1 MPYYK
6 PLEYLPSEE
15 SVHIINNLQQL
26 REKLKSEIPVRT
38 NRSTLLL
45 CTWNIREFSDSRNRC
60 EEAFWYIGEI
70 ISFFDLVAVQE
81 IGNNMS
87 ALSRIM
93 SVLGYKYDYIV
104 TDTPN
109 AEGGNERMAFIF
121 NTGKVKFKNIAG
133 EISLSSKEEL
143 EFELPEG
150 FARPPFI
157 VAFQASWFKFY
168 LCNVHI
174 YYGTET
180 TDARTGKKDKDRRR
194 REISALAQKLN
205 KRAQKEDAT
214 YILMGDFNI
223 ERKGDVYYTALV
235 GENDKTTGFFIHPKK
250 SKMFTNKSGDKEF
263 DQIAFNVRNITSSN
277 LGIDIKDEKVK
288 MGVVNF
294 YDTVFQ
300 DIDYYRTVAEKLYQK
315 EKKAFPDPWDTK
327 AFETWK
333 TFQMS
338 DHLPFWM
345 ELRIDFTDEYLQ
357 KMKMSKINQSQNT
370 GNEDSEPDLI
380 N

>member
-6 PLEYLPSEE
+6 PLEALPKEE
-15 SVHIINNLQQL
+15 CIHILENLENL
-26 REKLKSEIPVRT
+26 RDKMKSQVPVRT

-45 CTWNIREFSDSRNRC
+45 CTWNIREFSDAGNRC

-81 IGNNMS
+81 IGNNLS
-87 ALSRIM
+87 ALQKIM
-93 SVLGYKYDYIV
+93 TVLGYKYDYIV

-121 NTGKVKFKNIAG
+121 NSGKVKFKNIAG
-133 EISLSSKEEL
+133 EVSLNSKEET
-143 EFELPEG
+143 EFNLPEG

-174 YYGTET
+174 YYGNS
-180 TDARTGKKDKDRRR
+180 KKNEDGIKDNDRRR
-194 REISALAQKLN
+194 REIRALARKLN
-205 KRAQKEDAT
+205 KRAVQEDAT

-223 ERKGDVYYTALV
+223 EKKNDIYYTALV
-235 GENDKTTGFFIHPKK
+235 GDENETTGFFIHPKK
-250 SKMFTNKSGDKEF
+250 DDLFTNAIGNKQF
-263 DQIAFNVRNITSSN
+263 DQIAFNIKNITSSY
-277 LGIDIKDEKVK
+277 LDIDVTNDNVK

-300 DIDYYRTVAEKLYQK
+300 DMDYYKTVAQK
-315 EKKAFPDPWDTK
+315 MYEVEKKVFPASWD
-327 AFETWK
+327 FETWR

-338 DHLPFWM
+338 DHLPFWI
-345 ELRIDFTDEYLQ
+345 ELRIDFTDEYLK
-357 KMKMSKINQSQNT
+357 KMKKTKQESI
-370 GNEDSEPDLI
+370 
-380 N
+380 